1 MVNQSCWSGFMGK
14 KSHREKYGACLI
26 RDKQPWAYVSRPP
39 CMPPAHPPAVSYLC
53 QGIHFMQSK
62 NLPRKARWPPLPNL
76 CQGLSQHLKSV
87 SYHFSRTNV
96 WPPPVLIAS
105 ALRLAWP
112 DLTLEC
118 VNWGF
123 SLKFSGVS
131 LKFEDWGFSLKL
143 SHLVSIKPLSNIHYK
158 SGICWIPEYL
168 QVFISYIILCSSLS
182 LSL

>member
-1 MVNQSCWSGFMGK
+1 MPTRTLYKWNEHWGNTFHCLPADVQKHFNMHLAINIKRCYRGNQIDAKSGCWSGFMGK

-39 CMPPAHPPAVSYLC
+39 CMPPTHPPAVSYLC

-76 CQGLSQHLKSV
+76 CQGLSQHFKSV
-87 SYHFSRTNV
+87 SYHISRTNV
-96 WPPPVLIAS
+96 WPQPVLIAS
-105 ALRLAWP
+105 ALRLALP

-123 SLKFSGVS
+123 SLKF
-131 LKFEDWGFSLKL
+131 
-143 SHLVSIKPLSNIHYK
+143 
-158 SGICWIPEYL
+158 
-168 QVFISYIILCSSLS
+168 QVFLWSLRIEVF
-182 LSL
+182 L